1 MSKRRSKSGGESG
14 YLGKVGGSRTKTG
27 GLADAMTAAGA
38 ASRALWVVALALIAL
53 AAIDRMKPSSPR
65 RAVVRVDNKPT
76 PLYQEPDQQQRRR
89 AITNLSAGAVI
100 LGALIA
106 CIVGF
111 LFTIVLEVVGG
122 LLRA

>member
-1 MSKRRSKSGGESG
+1 MVS
-14 YLGKVGGSRTKTG
+14 
-27 GLADAMTAAGA
+27 MTAAGA

>member
-1 MSKRRSKSGGESG
+1 
-14 YLGKVGGSRTKTG
+14 
-27 GLADAMTAAGA
+27 MTAAGA

-111 LFTIVLEVVGG
+111 FFTIVLEVVGG